1 MSENDNPLFDA
12 AEVQKAL
19 AAIVESGQV
28 FEIRILEPRRGGR
41 RYSPRVI
48 YGYFDDPAKVP
59 DALAALRLEGA
70 KGIYITLNPVNPA
83 LLARSHNKFTEA
95 KDGHTTADKDIHT
108 RRWLLV
114 DADPKRP
121 AGISASDEEKARAHE
136 QVRAIYYHL
145 KEKGWPEP
153 VAADSGNGY
162 HLEYRIDLPA
172 DDDTVK
178 RCLEALDQ
186 QFSDEAVSV
195 DTTVF
200 NPARIVKLYGTRAE
214 KGDHCPDLG
223 RPHRVSKLL
232 NVPANIETVSQEQME
247 ALAATAKNETPNRPS
262 ETYAGDNQKR
272 FIRSTSHSSS
282 GWDQARVQTFIDQH
296 LGDCRP
302 GPATP
307 YDGGFKW
314 VLTVCP
320 FNPEHNNH
328 AAVVVIKADGM
339 LGFRCHHDGC
349 RGNNWKALR
358 ARFEPRSETP
368 HDEHRPTVLDVP
380 GDDDLVSHYGPPVT
394 VNEKGVPTG
403 VNQMFVAGKY
413 ARNNLILHEPTLN
426 QFYEYH
432 PDTGLWQPKTEA
444 RLMVELGAAL
454 RDMLNECG
462 AGILLNKRTENL
474 LGQILR
480 LLKGII
486 ERPDVFRRTDHIIHV
501 GNGVLHLD
509 DQPWAL
515 HEFKP
520 DYYSR
525 NRSEIGFDATAEC
538 PRFLNELLRP
548 ALSEDDIS
556 LLQRIAGQC
565 LLGVNL
571 AQKILMLRGTPGG
584 GKSTVVNILE
594 MIIGIFNVA
603 QLRVQ
608 LLAERFEIAGF
619 VGKTLL
625 CGKDVP
631 GDFLNNKAAYVL
643 KALVGGDR
651 LNAEQKNVK
660 HRFEVLGEFNVIITS
675 NTRLHVR
682 LDADSGAWRR
692 RLLIIDYERP
702 PTDKPVPQLDRQLVE
717 QEGAGILNWCIAG
730 ARQLLAE
737 LQTHGQV
744 QLTPEQMGRVDALL
758 SESDSVR
765 HFVSKC
771 VVKYED
777 NDLTV
782 QELLTAYSNFC
793 DEQGWQA
800 VTVRQFENQ
809 VSDVMMEVHRVAK
822 RTDIKRNDKNQRGF
836 AHVRLER

>member
-1 MSENDNPLFDA
+1 MTAKATSFMDV
-12 AEVQKAL
+12 AEVRKAL
-19 AAIVESGQV
+19 AVMVEPGQV
-28 FEIRILEPRRGGR
+28 FEVRILEPRRAGR
-41 RYSPRVI
+41 GYAPRVI

-59 DALAALRLEGA
+59 DALMGLQLEGA
-70 KGIYITLNPVNPA
+70 KGIYTTLNLVNSA

-95 KDGHTTADKDIHT
+95 KDGHSTADKDIIT

-114 DADPKRP
+114 DADPRRP

-136 QVRAIYYHL
+136 RVRAIYSHL
-145 KEKGWPEP
+145 KETGWPEP

-162 HLEYRIDLPA
+162 HLNYRIDRPA
-172 DDDTVK
+172 DDEAVK
-178 RCLEALDQ
+178 CCLEALDER
-186 QFSDEAVSV
+186 FSDEAVSV

-200 NPARIVKLYGTRAE
+200 NPARIVKLYGTKAE

-223 RPHRVSKLL
+223 RPHRLSKLL
-232 NVPANIETVSQEQME
+232 NTPAKIEIVSHEQLE
-247 ALAATAKNETPNRPS
+247 VLAASAKSVTTHKPS
-262 ETYAGDNQKR
+262 EPYAEGNHR
-272 FIRSTSHSSS
+272 RSRRSVSHSSS
-282 GWDQARVQTFIDQH
+282 GWDQARVQKFIDQH
-296 LGDCRP
+296 LGKCGP

-314 VLTVCP
+314 ILEICP
-320 FNPEHNNH
+320 FNPEHTNH
-328 AAVVVIKADGM
+328 SSVVVTKVDGTI
-339 LGFRCHHDGC
+339 GFRCLHDGC
-349 RGNNWKALR
+349 KGNNWKALR
-358 ARFEPRSETP
+358 AKCEPKSETP
-368 HDEHRPTVLDVP
+368 HEETRPTVLDVP
-380 GDDDLVSHYGPPVT
+380 SDDDLVAQYGPLVSVDDKGNPT
-394 VNEKGVPTG
+394 V

-413 ARNNLILHEPTLN
+413 ARDHLILHEPTLN

-444 RLMVELGAAL
+444 RLMVELGVAL
-454 RDMLNECG
+454 RNMLNECG

-486 ERPDVFRRTDHIIHV
+486 ERPDIFRRTEHIIHV

-509 DQPWAL
+509 DQPWTL
-515 HEFKP
+515 LKFKP
-520 DYYSR
+520 EYYSR
-525 NRSEIGFDATAEC
+525 NRSEIAFDATAEC
-538 PRFLNELLRP
+538 PRFINELLRP
-548 ALSEDDIS
+548 ALSADDIS
-556 LLQRIAGQC
+556 LLQRLAGQC

-571 AQKILMLRGTPGG
+571 AQKILLLRGTAGG
-584 GKSTVVNILE
+584 GKSTLVNILE
-594 MIIGIFNVA
+594 MVIGNFNVA

-631 GDFLNNKAAYVL
+631 GDFLNNKAAHVL
-643 KALVGGDR
+643 KALVGGDH

-660 HRFEVLGEFNVIITS
+660 HRFEVIGEFNVIITS

-682 LDADSGAWRR
+682 LDGDSGAWWR
-692 RLLIIDYERP
+692 RLVIIDYEQPR
-702 PTDKPVPQLDRQLVE
+702 TEKPIPQFDRQLVE
-717 QEGAGILNWCIAG
+717 AEGPGILNWCIAG
-730 ARQLLAE
+730 ARQLLDE
-737 LQTHGQV
+737 LAAYGQV
-744 QLTPEQMGRVDALL
+744 QLIVEQAGRIDALL

-771 VVKYED
+771 VVKSDD
-777 NDLTV
+777 NDVTV

-809 VSDVMMEVHRVAK
+809 VSDVMMEVHRVVK
-822 RTDIKRNDKNQRGF
+822 RTDIKRNEKNQRGF
-836 AHVRLER
+836 AHVRVQS